1 MIKLKKH
8 TTQMIIAYFF
18 MIPLLSCTNSTNN
31 ENSNNANE
39 SFLSA
44 LREKDRFGNDT
55 RDLYTNFSNQEIFEL
70 MYPGTDLTCGYILR
84 YYFYTNIYLGQD
96 TNKLFSMHGTLFKLN
111 DVDLNSDKIS
121 ESVVAQTN
129 EVMKVIGNMSIG
141 SGELNYFL
149 QKYPNAKYF
158 N

>member
-44 LREKDRFGNDT
+44 LREVFACFKC
-55 RDLYTNFSNQEIFEL
+55 SSEL
-70 MYPGTDLTCGYILR
+70 VDIRSAPSYP
-84 YYFYTNIYLGQD
+84 
-96 TNKLFSMHGTLFKLN
+96 
-111 DVDLNSDKIS
+111 
-121 ESVVAQTN
+121 
-129 EVMKVIGNMSIG
+129 
-141 SGELNYFL
+141 
-149 QKYPNAKYF
+149 
-158 N
+158 